1 MIKTQVLGKNVA
13 LDYLNYYLDMERVYL
28 MPMTLGQDAY
38 IVVHGKPSKVVVTD
52 IGIKSIQLSGA
63 WYTWEQLEEMG
74 GVFNTSF
81 DALKSVAGQQ

>member
-1 MIKTQVLGKNVA
+1 MIKTQALGKNVA

-38 IVVHGKPSKVVVTD
+38 IVVNGKPSKVVVTD

-63 WYTWEQLEEMG
+63 WYTWEQLEQMG
-74 GVFNTSF
+74 GVYNSSF
-81 DALKSVAGQQ
+81 DALKSVAGQ